1 MLNIFV
7 ANTYVIDMI
16 VLNKGKINPA
26 KRTVYLDI
34 DDVILWSA
42 GTIVEMLND
51 RYGLNKTRDDIKDWG
66 FKSIKRDLDVQEV
79 LDMFCED
86 EFWQRNKPNQELIDA
101 FELDENNQDGLFQSY
116 NWRLVTKR
124 DEVNLKKKFD
134 KIFSIPFFARHK
146 DEIGYYG
153 LEHDEDKASVRML
166 GRIQIDDYYFNLKDT
181 DASVKILLKNNLDAN
196 YNSHYTYKDGLQNL
210 YVCDNLNQV
219 IDILMFAKDD
229 EINDFISE
237 LEDIEEDE

>member
-1 MLNIFV
+1 
-7 ANTYVIDMI
+7 
-16 VLNKGKINPA
+16 
-26 KRTVYLDI
+26 
-34 DDVILWSA
+34 
-42 GTIVEMLND
+42 
-51 RYGLNKTRDDIKDWG
+51 
-66 FKSIKRDLDVQEV
+66 
-79 LDMFCED
+79 MFCED

-181 DASVKILLKNNLDAN
+181 DASVKILLKNDLDAN

-219 IDILMFAKDD
+219 VDILMFAKDD

-237 LEDIEEDE
+237 LEEIEEDE